1 MRRKRYLS
9 FFPWVLLACCA
20 AALQGAAAAEPATPQ
35 PEEKNAV
42 RVSPVVVTATRIEQ
56 ESFDLPLAIDVIG
69 AERLQQGRAAV
80 NVSESLPR
88 VPGAVVQNR
97 ETFAQEQQIILRGFG
112 ARSQFGVRGIR
123 LYADG
128 IPASTPDGQGGAGLF
143 DLDSAARIEVLR
155 GPFSALYGNHSGGVV
170 QVFTEEPPERA
181 FVEPYA
187 RFGSFDT
194 WKAGLK
200 LGGSWGDGGYLL
212 NGSRF
217 ETDGFRDWSGARK
230 DQVNAKLSQALSGG
244 GRLQV
249 VFNYLDQ
256 PDNLDPLGLTADELR
271 QNREQ
276 ASPAALQF
284 KTRRSLSN
292 LQTGAV
298 WEQPLSATDTL
309 RLAAYLGQR
318 SNEQFLAIPIATQN
332 GLKHSGGVSVFDRD
346 FGGASLRWTRKDQAF
361 GTPMTLTA
369 GLEYDRAQDARKG
382 FRNEFGT
389 QGALKRDEDNLSE
402 SWGGYLQ
409 GEWRA
414 TDALSLHAGL
424 RYTRVDFESK
434 DKFICT
440 TTVNTTGTPLGTCS
454 GSTQPVTATNFN
466 PDDSGSRRFSAWTPV
481 AGALYRLTPAVNLY
495 ANAGR
500 SFETPTFIEIAYRP
514 DGSSGLNLALEPSKS
529 NHYEVGIKAFLG
541 ADTQVNAALFQIDTR
556 DEIVVFSNSGGRA
569 TFQNAGDTRR
579 RGAELSL
586 DSRLTRGLSA
596 YLALTYLEARF
607 QDSFQTCT
615 GFCTAPNATVA
626 AGNRIPAVPE
636 YTVYGELLWEHR
648 PLGLT
653 AALEGRWNAKVY
665 VNDLNT
671 DFAPRYFL
679 ASARAGFKQ
688 RLGDWLVQEFLR
700 VDNVFDKE
708 YIGAVIVGDANG
720 RFFAPAPGRSL
731 FAGVSIRHLF

>member
-1 MRRKRYLS
+1 MRQTVAIT
-9 FFPWVLLACCA
+9 FLAS
-20 AALQGAAAAEPATPQ
+20 ALASWAPAPFGAAAAEPEEATP
-35 PEEKNAV
+35 V
-42 RVSPVVVTATRIEQ
+42 RASPVVVTATRIEQ
-56 ESFDLPLAIDVIG
+56 ESFDLPLAIDAIG
-69 AERLQQGRAAV
+69 AQVLQEGRAAV
-80 NVSESLPR
+80 NVSEGLTR
-88 VPGAVVQNR
+88 VPGTVVQNR
-97 ETFAQEQQIILRGFG
+97 ETFAQEQQIVLRGFG

-128 IPASTPDGQGGAGLF
+128 IPGSTPDGQGGAGLF

-181 FVEPYA
+181 FVEPYV

-200 LGGSWGDGGYLL
+200 LGGSWGDGGYLA

-230 DQVNAKLSQALSGG
+230 DQFNAKLTQALSGG
-244 GRLQV
+244 GRLQLSL
-249 VFNYLDQ
+249 NALDQ
-256 PDNLDPLGLTADELR
+256 PDNLDPLGLTADEVR

-276 ASPAALQF
+276 ASPVALQF

-292 LQTGAV
+292 LQGGAV

-318 SNEQFLAIPIATQN
+318 SNEQFLAIPLATQN
-332 GLKHSGGVSVFDRD
+332 GLRHSGGVSVFDRD
-346 FGGASLRWTRKDQAF
+346 FGGASLRWTRRSEAF
-361 GTPMTLTA
+361 GTPFTLTA
-369 GLEYDRAQDARKG
+369 GLDYDRAQDDRKG
-382 FRNEFGT
+382 FRNELGT

-414 TDALSLHAGL
+414 TEALSLHGGL

-454 GSTQPVTATNFN
+454 GSTLPVTATNFN

-481 AGALYRLTPAVNLY
+481 AGLLYRLSPAVNLY

-529 NHYEVGIKAFLG
+529 NHYEVGVKAFLG
-541 ADTQVNAALFQIDTR
+541 ADTLVNAALFQIDTR

-607 QDSFQTCT
+607 QESFPTCA

-636 YTVYGELLWEHR
+636 YTVYGEFLWEHR
-648 PLGLT
+648 PLGLS
-653 AALEGRWNAKVY
+653 AALEARWNAKVY

-671 DFAPRYFL
+671 DFAPSYFV
-679 ASARAGFKQ
+679 ASARAVFKQ
-688 RLGDWLVQEFLR
+688 RFGDWLFQEFLR
-700 VDNVFDKE
+700 VDNLLDEE

-720 RFFAPAPGRSL
+720 RFFAPAPGRTL
-731 FAGVSIRHLF
+731 LVGVSVRHLF